1 MKPAIIGRGIVAGFA
16 ATAVLSA
23 MMVMKQSMGLMPE
36 LNPIATIAEMAG
48 AGSLLVGWIGHF
60 VIGTVFWGAGFAIV
74 SPYLPGSYWLR
85 GSIFAAGAWLMMML
99 VVMPMSGSGL
109 FGLRLGMMTPVA
121 TFVLHIVFGL
131 VLGGVYSLLG
141 GGQTTTARYSR

>member
-1 MKPAIIGRGIVAGFA
+1 MKPALIGRGIVTGFA

>member
-1 MKPAIIGRGIVAGFA
+1 MKPAIIGRGIIAGFV

-109 FGLRLGMMTPVA
+109 FGLRLGVMTPVA

-131 VLGGVYSLLG
+131 VLGGVYGLLG

>member
-1 MKPAIIGRGIVAGFA
+1 MKPALIGRGIVAGFA

-48 AGSLLVGWIGHF
+48 AGSLLVGWIGHL

>member
-1 MKPAIIGRGIVAGFA
+1 MKPALIGRGIVAGFA